1 MSEGIDPAG
10 TGVAPAGA
18 VRDRSAA
25 QASRPG
31 PVRRVFGTS
40 KGVVGGA
47 LVALVVLTG
56 IFAPV
61 VIPKEA
67 ATRIDVLHRLAP
79 PSAQH
84 LLGTDQL
91 GRDELV
97 RVLLGA
103 RTSLYVGVFAV
114 GLSIVIGLPLGLIGG
129 YFGGWID
136 LVLMRIVD
144 AIISFPVLLLALVI
158 SAVLGPD
165 LTNATLSIGIVYAP
179 YLARIARSEVLKVS
193 AMPYVEAARASGAG
207 HVWIMLRTVLPNIMP
222 PVIVQSTIS
231 MAFAILAEAALSFLG
246 LGTQPPTPSWGL
258 MIQAARN
265 YLDLAPWTA
274 LVPGAAIALSV
285 LGLNML
291 GDALR
296 DALDPS
302 FVLEQG
308 VAGKG

>member
-1 MSEGIDPAG
+1 MADEATTIE
-10 TGVAPAGA
+10 V
-18 VRDRSAA
+18 
-25 QASRPG
+25 RPG
-31 PVRRVFGTS
+31 LPGDRGRAASGRARALRRIFRTS
-40 KGVVGGA
+40 KGLVGGT
-47 LVALVVLTG
+47 LVALVVVVGVLG
-56 IFAPV
+56 PV
-61 VIPKEA
+61 VIPHHL
-67 ATRIDVLHRLAP
+67 ATQIDVLHRLAP
-79 PSAQH
+79 PSAAH
-84 LLGTDQL
+84 PLGTDQL

-97 RVLLGA
+97 RMLLGA
-103 RTSLYVGVFAV
+103 RTSLYVGVLAV
-114 GLSIVIGLPLGLIGG
+114 ALSVVIGLPLGLIGG
-129 YFGGWID
+129 YFGGWAD

-144 AIISFPVLLLALVI
+144 AIISFPVLLLALTI
-158 SAVLGPD
+158 SAVLGPN

-207 HVWIMLRTVLPNIMP
+207 HVWIMLRTVLPNIVP

-258 MIQAARN
+258 MIQAARD
-265 YLDLAPWTA
+265 YLDIAPWTA

-302 FVLEQG
+302 FVMEQARRAEG
-308 VAGKG
+308 